1 MGWFSLSNFLKNIN
15 IFDRI
20 GSTIV
25 VKSGQLSDSADTFML
40 AFSADT
46 LDFAVAI

>member
-25 VKSGQLSDSADTFML
+25 VKSGQLSDSADIFML